1 MNQELI
7 DQIRK
12 IVERVLQEQTP
23 VSTQIIHEKRLLAIF
38 GATQLELHEPIQQL
52 HTCRQNGWKITI
64 ILSDLATKVANLEPI
79 HVAFGEENVLQENA
93 LSNIATFVETY
104 QQIVLPVF
112 SYPMAVKLALRLVDT
127 PCTYLVFEALS
138 KGKKVIA
145 ASDAFNQSEVSVKTG
160 PIFSKIKNDYVNALS
175 ELGVQLVPMTQIAE
189 SVVEKTSGS
198 RAIVENT
205 LISATT
211 ISNLDADVRELVY
224 ANPAIITPLAR
235 EHAKKRGIELIP
247 KS

>member
-12 IVERVLQEQTP
+12 IVEQVLEAQ
-23 VSTQIIHEKRLLAIF
+23 VSTATQIADEKQLLAIF
-38 GATQLELHEPIQQL
+38 GATQLELDEPLQQL
-52 HTCRQNGWKITI
+52 RTCIQDGWKITI
-64 ILSDLATKVANLEPI
+64 ILSDLATKTINLEPI
-79 HVAFGEENVLQENA
+79 YAVVGEENVLQENA
-93 LSNIATFVETY
+93 LTDIATFVDTY

-112 SYPMAVKLALRLVDT
+112 SHPMAAKLALRLVDT

-145 ASDAFNQSEVSVKTG
+145 VSDALKQGETTQKINNIEVE
-160 PIFSKIKNDYVNALS
+160 YVNLLS
-175 ELGVQLVPMTQIAE
+175 ELGVQWVPMTQIAE
-189 SVVEKTSGS
+189 SVAKKMNDSPAS
-198 RAIVENT
+198 LDKP

-211 ISNLDADVRELVY
+211 ISNLDANVRELVHVKS
-224 ANPAIITPLAR
+224 AIITPLAR
-235 EHAKKRGIELIP
+235 EHAKKRGIKLIP

>member
-12 IVERVLQEQTP
+12 IVEQVLAAQVPTA
-23 VSTQIIHEKRLLAIF
+23 TQIADEKQLLAIF
-38 GATQLELHEPIQQL
+38 GATQLALDEPLQQL
-52 HTCRQNGWKITI
+52 STCIQDGWKITI
-64 ILSDLATKVANLEPI
+64 ILSDLATKTINLESI
-79 HVAFGEENVLQENA
+79 YAAVGEENVLQENA
-93 LSNIATFVETY
+93 LTDIATFVDTY

-112 SYPMAVKLALRLVDT
+112 SHPMAAKLALRLVDT

-145 ASDAFNQSEVSVKTG
+145 VSDALNEGETTK
-160 PIFSKIKNDYVNALS
+160 KINNIEIEYVNLLS
-175 ELGVQLVPMTQIAE
+175 ELGVQWVPMTQIAE
-189 SVVEKTSGS
+189 LVTKKINDSPASLDKP
-198 RAIVENT
+198 

-211 ISNLDADVRELVY
+211 ISNLDANVQELVHVKS
-224 ANPAIITPLAR
+224 AIITPLAR
-235 EHAKKRGIELIP
+235 EHAKKRGIKLIP

>member
-7 DQIRK
+7 DQIKR

-23 VSTQIIHEKRLLAIF
+23 ISTQLTHEKRLLAIF
-38 GATQLELHEPIQQL
+38 GATQLELDEPIQQL

-64 ILSDLATKVANLEPI
+64 ILSDLATKVTNLESI
-79 HVAFGEENVLQENA
+79 HAAFGEENVLRENA
-93 LSNIATFVETY
+93 LSNIANFLETY

-112 SYPMAVKLALRLVDT
+112 SYPMVAKLALRLVDT

-145 ASDAFNQSEVSVKTG
+145 ASDALHQGEVSVKTG
-160 PIFSKIKNDYVNALS
+160 PIFSKFEKDYVNALS

-189 SVVEKTSGS
+189 SVIESVRGS
-198 RAIVENT
+198 RAIVEKT

-224 ANPAIITPLAR
+224 ASPAIITPLAR

-247 KS
+247 KN

>member
-12 IVERVLQEQTP
+12 IVERVLEAQGSNT
-23 VSTQIIHEKRLLAIF
+23 TQITDEKQLLAIF
-38 GATQLELHEPIQQL
+38 GATQLELDEPIQQL
-52 HTCRQNGWKITI
+52 RACIHDGWKITI
-64 ILSDLATKVANLEPI
+64 ILSDLATKVINPEPI
-79 HVAFGEENVLQENA
+79 YAAVGEENVLLENA
-93 LSNIATFVETY
+93 LTDITTFVDTY

-112 SYPMAVKLALRLVDT
+112 SHPMAAKLALRLVDT

-145 ASDAFNQSEVSVKTG
+145 VSDALNQGEIGKKINSIEVE
-160 PIFSKIKNDYVNALS
+160 YVNLLS
-175 ELGVQLVPMTQIAE
+175 ELGVQWVPMIQIAE
-189 SVVEKTSGS
+189 SVTKKMNDSLAS
-198 RAIVENT
+198 LDKP

-211 ISNLDADVRELVY
+211 ISNLDANVRELVHVKS
-224 ANPAIITPLAR
+224 AIITPLAR
-235 EHAKKRGIELIP
+235 DHAKKRGIKLIP